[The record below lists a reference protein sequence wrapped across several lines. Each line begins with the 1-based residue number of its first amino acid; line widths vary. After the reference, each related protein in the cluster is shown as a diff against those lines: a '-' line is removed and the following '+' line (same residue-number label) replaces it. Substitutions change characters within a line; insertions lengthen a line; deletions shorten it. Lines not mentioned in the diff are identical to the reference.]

1 MNPGLS
7 GLDEPG
13 GGESGGGEPR
23 GGAQGERPDP
33 SEAAPERDYRCG
45 YVALVGRPNV
55 GKSTLVNRVLGQKVS
70 IVTAKPQTTRQR
82 VAGIKTT
89 ARGQV
94 VYIDTPGMH
103 LAARRALNRYM
114 NRIARAA
121 FRDVD
126 LILFLVEGE
135 RWTRQDEHVAQA
147 IASAGTPVVLVV
159 NKVDLVADK
168 TRLLRFV
175 AEKAGAERFQAVLM
189 VSAQSGDGIDDLEE
203 TVLGFLPFA
212 RPYYDE
218 DQFTDRSER
227 FLAAELI
234 REQLLLRLHQEL
246 PYALTVQIEEF
257 KREGGLLRIGA
268 IIWVERAGQKQIVI
282 GKGGAVLKQVGTRA
296 RLELEELFG
305 EKVFVRLWVKVSRD
319 WSDNER
325 ALRQFGFDEAD

>member
-1 MNPGLS
+1 V
-7 GLDEPG
+7 
-13 GGESGGGEPR
+13 
-23 GGAQGERPDP
+23 
-33 SEAAPERDYRCG
+33 EA
-45 YVALVGRPNV
+45 
-55 GKSTLVNRVLGQKVS
+55 
-70 IVTAKPQTTRQR
+70 
-82 VAGIKTT
+82 
-89 ARGQV
+89 
-94 VYIDTPGMH
+94 
-103 LAARRALNRYM
+103 
-114 NRIARAA
+114 
-121 FRDVD
+121 
-126 LILFLVEGE
+126 E
-135 RWTRQDEHVAQA
+135 RWTRQDEHVAQV